1 MPTILL
7 VDDEPLIL
15 EILTEYFRTNSET
28 AVRSVAD
35 GKRALEEMLTEPPDL
50 VITDLSMPEMDGFEL
65 IENMERLGLQIPV
78 IVISGKASQQDQ
90 KRAKDLGAQ
99 EFLTKPL
106 NLESLRGTVDFVLS
120 HAVDEVRQA
129 PRIPVKLRVKHVD
142 QEGGAKVTYES
153 ETINCSVTGL
163 CFKWYLSFKSLSQS
177 VTESGDNESNLL
189 DLVLYDPEDKNRKL
203 QVRAKVVHCVRIPDM
218 EFDYVGAEFV
228 DLNEVSERQLRNL
241 LSETSSQ

>member
-1 MPTILL
+1 
-7 VDDEPLIL
+7 
-15 EILTEYFRTNSET
+15 
-28 AVRSVAD
+28 
-35 GKRALEEMLTEPPDL
+35 
-50 VITDLSMPEMDGFEL
+50 
-65 IENMERLGLQIPV
+65 
-78 IVISGKASQQDQ
+78 
-90 KRAKDLGAQ
+90 
-99 EFLTKPL
+99 
-106 NLESLRGTVDFVLS
+106 
-120 HAVDEVRQA
+120 
-129 PRIPVKLRVKHVD
+129 VKLRVKHVD

-177 VTESGDNESNLL
+177 VTESGDDESNLL

-203 QVRAKVVHCVRIPDM
+203 QVRVKVVHCVRIPDM

>member
-1 MPTILL
+1 MPSILI

-15 EILTEYFRTNSET
+15 EILTEFFRRNSDAT
-28 AVRSVAD
+28 VRSVSD
-35 GKRALEEMLTEPPDL
+35 GKKALEEILTNPPDL

-78 IVISGKASQQDQ
+78 IVISGKCSTLDQ

-106 NLESLRGTVDFVLS
+106 NLENLKGTVDLVLA
-120 HAVDEVRQA
+120 HAVDEVRAA
-129 PRIPVKLRVKHVD
+129 PRIPVKLRVKHVA

-153 ETINCSVTGL
+153 ETINCSLTGL
-163 CFKWYLSFKSLSQS
+163 CFKWYLSFKSLTQS
-177 VTESGDNESNLL
+177 VAERVDKGSHLL

-228 DLNEVSERQLRNL
+228 DLDEVSERQLKNL
-241 LSETSSQ
+241 LSEPSLQ